1 MRSVDGAPE
10 RSGSST
16 LECVTEAMSIAK
28 TLKVLAKSL
37 IRVPEIRA
45 PARASPPETFLSNMR
60 RVAALENQ
68 AHASWRGRIFFELL
82 DVAVF
87 NLLHEG
93 FALKEVALEIG
104 GELAGD
110 DEKLVVGHFGNRD
123 VAARGNEM

>member
-45 PARASPPETFLSNMR
+45 PGRASPPETFLSSMR

-68 AHASWRGRIFFELL
+68 AAGAGAGKDLFRAASGC
-82 DVAVF
+82 
-87 NLLHEG
+87 
-93 FALKEVALEIG
+93 
-104 GELAGD
+104 
-110 DEKLVVGHFGNRD
+110 RD
-123 VAARGNEM
+123 IQVITARDS